1 MRYLLYIVFSFTL
14 LFTSCSK
21 DVAGTSNVFSNP
33 LDPVTAEEE
42 GFITPA
48 IVFFPSEVTVAEVYE
63 EVTLDV
69 HAMQVPNLG
78 GAHIQISYNKQKLS
92 LANLSLGSF
101 FEASEGLIYHEDDTD
116 FGLIDIYMGF
126 LGTDSSEV
134 TGTGQLAILQFQAIS
149 GGASTVA
156 FTDYSEFVDH
166 EDNDIAILGK
176 GTCIVTVGN

>member
-1 MRYLLYIVFSFTL
+1 MRYLLYIVFSLTL

-21 DVAGTSNVFSNP
+21 NVAGTANVFSNP
-33 LDPVTAEEE
+33 LDPVTAEEV
-42 GFITPA
+42 GFLTPA

-63 EVTLDV
+63 EVTLDI
-69 HAMQVPNLG
+69 HAMEVPNLG
-78 GAHIQISYNKQKLS
+78 GAHIQVSYNKQKLS

-101 FEASEGLIYHEDDTD
+101 FEATEGLIYHEDNTD
-116 FGLIDIYMGF
+116 FGVIDIYMGF

-134 TGTGQLAILQFQAIS
+134 TGTGQLAILQFQAIA

-176 GTCIVTVGN
+176 GTCVVTVGN